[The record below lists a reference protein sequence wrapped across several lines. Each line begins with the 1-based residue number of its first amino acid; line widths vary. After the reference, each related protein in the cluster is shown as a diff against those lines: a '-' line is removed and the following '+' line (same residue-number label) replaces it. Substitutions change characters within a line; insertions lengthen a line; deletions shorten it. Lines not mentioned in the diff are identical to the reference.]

1 MNLIYDRIRNDMEI
15 TGIRLENFLSVK
27 DKQSI
32 DFDKFSTI
40 VGPNDSGKTNLFRT
54 IAFVGNALNRERKI
68 EDSYYY
74 QGDREKSYRVEIDVK
89 FSPDEK
95 EIIYN
100 FLICSSYLT
109 DPSRKSNEDQENA
122 KKLNT
127 EIIKSNGGKFF
138 EDFIDSLTIILI
150 GTGQE
155 HYRIEPQFKIKKN
168 DEVIN
173 IIQSGHMSLYENR
186 RDYERSYNFGAI
198 LYDEFRKKHE
208 SEVSKLLTD
217 RKQQNIPN
225 TKMRIDNAFDFT
237 LKKLRANDP
246 AIFYFN
252 SVQIEEFERRGSEI
266 PIEVKRLRKF
276 LLEIDEKE
284 YGLTFEKV
292 ISLIYNNSIIRTSN
306 IRTQP
311 KASIDERN
319 NLKLA
324 ERLKDF
330 SGRDL
335 ALILF
340 DLKNSN
346 NYNYR
351 KMFTDIKNAFDGI
364 FENTTFDVGITS
376 NINEETKTENVRIP
390 IKQITN
396 RDDYNDPDTYLA
408 GTQKITR
415 RHLNHELFIQITRD
429 KLTTSLEYSAAG
441 IFDALYVLT
450 CILGHKNKCIL
461 LDEPALN
468 LHPNLQRKILNHIS
482 KTIQNNKNQVILITH
497 SPYLVNTGQIENT
510 WRVIREL
517 NATKIINIGKSLL
530 DMPKDD
536 RNKMLMRLGNSEV
549 RNLLFS
555 KGVVLV
561 EGPSDKLVLER
572 LDQKLSETY
581 SGPKLDENEWT
592 VMDMGGK
599 KHLQAFLTLVNL
611 LRISYVAIVDSD
623 AIMKCDN
630 YIPINGE
637 KIKTSTVPYA
647 IFRSRG
653 LSDNEISKLK
663 KMNKTIK
670 LKIHNGKKILEYNL
684 SQRKDLEQFCNKY
697 NILTLKKDLEHVLK
711 SQIKRGESKP
721 LRALE
726 NILYRT
732 SKNKIPKELLDTMN
746 FIKSKMS

>member
-1 MNLIYDRIRNDMEI
+1 MNLIYDRIRKDMEI

-54 IAFVGNALNRERKI
+54 IAFVGDVLKREKTVSN
-68 EDSYYY
+68 SYYY
-74 QGDREKSYRVEIDVK
+74 QGNLEKTFRVEVDVK

-100 FLICSSYLT
+100 FLMCSSYLT
-109 DPSRKSNEDQENA
+109 DPTRQSNEVQDVA
-122 KKLNT
+122 KKLNV
-127 EIIKSNGGKFF
+127 EIVKNNGKKFF
-138 EDFIDSLTIILI
+138 QNFIDSITIIII

-155 HYRIEPQFKIKKN
+155 HYRIESQFRIMKN
-168 DEVIN
+168 NETIN
-173 IIQSGHMSLYENR
+173 IIQGNQMSLYESKQ
-186 RDYERSYNFGAI
+186 EYNQNYTLGSF
-198 LYDEFRKKHE
+198 LYNEFRKKHE
-208 SEVSKLLTD
+208 SLVSKLVTD
-217 RKQQNIPN
+217 REIQIMPN
-225 TKMRIDNAFDFT
+225 TKMQIDNAFDYT
-237 LKKLRANDP
+237 LKKLRENESSRVS
-246 AIFYFN
+246 FN
-252 SVQIEEFERRGSEI
+252 HVQMEEFERRDNGI
-266 PIEVKRLRKF
+266 PIEAKRLRKF
-276 LLEIDEKE
+276 LFELEEE
-284 YGLTFEKV
+284 QYGLSFDKL

-311 KASIDERN
+311 QASINERN
-319 NLKLA
+319 NLKLI
-324 ERLKDF
+324 ERLRDF
-330 SGRDL
+330 SGKDL

-346 NYNYR
+346 NYNHR
-351 KMFTDIKNAFDGI
+351 KMFADIKNAFDGI
-364 FENTTFDVGITS
+364 FDNTTFDVGITS
-376 NINEETKTENVRIP
+376 SINKETKTENVGIP
-390 IKQITN
+390 VREITHTN
-396 RDDYNDPDTYLA
+396 NYNDPNTILA
-408 GTQKITR
+408 GTRNITR
-415 RHLNHELFIQITRD
+415 EYLSHELFIQITRG

-482 KTIQNNKNQVILITH
+482 NTIKDNKNQVILVTH
-497 SPYLVNTGQIENT
+497 SPYLVNTEQIENT
-510 WRVIREL
+510 WRVIRESDS
-517 NATKIINIGKSLL
+517 TKIINIGKSLL
-530 DMPKDD
+530 DIPKDN
-536 RNKMLMRLGNSEV
+536 RKKIMIRLGNSEV
-549 RNLLFS
+549 RSLLFS

-561 EGPSDKLVLER
+561 EGSSDKLVFQR
-572 LDQKLSETY
+572 LDQKLSETD

-592 VMDMGGK
+592 VLDMGGK
-599 KHLQAFLTLVNL
+599 EHLQAFLTLVNL
-611 LRISYVAIVDSD
+611 LRISYVGIVDSD
-623 AIMKCDN
+623 AIMKCSN

-637 KIKTSTVPYA
+637 KIRTSTVPYA

-653 LSDNEISKLK
+653 LSDDEISKLK

-670 LKIHNGKKILEYNL
+670 SKIHDGKKILEYNL
-684 SQRKDLEQFCNKY
+684 SQRKNLEQFCNKY

-721 LRALE
+721 LKALE

-746 FIKSKMS
+746 FIKSKM